1 MQLILS
7 YILMPHIHDIII
19 STYSQCKNIDEIFHN
34 IIQTNSSNSGVF
46 NTNQIRDPGW
56 FLCIPGGSWRAILLL
71 PTWNQICMNLPCIE
85 QFQELTRY

>member
-34 IIQTNSSNSGVF
+34 IIQTNSSNSGVYF
-46 NTNQIRDPGW
+46 TLMAQLNFD
-56 FLCIPGGSWRAILLL
+56 
-71 PTWNQICMNLPCIE
+71 
-85 QFQELTRY
+85 